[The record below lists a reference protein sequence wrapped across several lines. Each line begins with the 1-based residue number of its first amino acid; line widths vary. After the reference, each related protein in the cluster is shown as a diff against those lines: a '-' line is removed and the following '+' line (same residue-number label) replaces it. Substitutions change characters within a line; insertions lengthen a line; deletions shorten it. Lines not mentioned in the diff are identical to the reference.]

1 MASEPRGKLDAETA
15 NGPEGLPIPEQG
27 RPDLDES
34 SEWGRIDW
42 SEQEKQVRRLRQR
55 IFKAVQEGDLAKARN
70 LQKLMLRSQANTL
83 VSVRQVTQRNAGRR
97 TAGVDGEVALTHQ
110 ARMRMAKRVHR
121 SRQDWCPRPV
131 RRVHIP
137 KAGNPA
143 RMRPLGIPVL
153 MDRCHQARVR
163 NALEPE
169 WEARFE
175 AKSYGFRP
183 GRGCHDAIE
192 AIYETCKSRTAAR
205 LWVLDADLAAAFD
218 RIDHKT
224 LMEAIGLFPAREMV
238 RKWLQ
243 AGVFEAG
250 RGFAP
255 TEEGTPQGG
264 VISPLLLNVALHGLE
279 TVAGAR
285 YRTTGPKAGRSYPDS
300 PVVVRYAD
308 DLVVLCHTHR
318 QAVLVKERLARWL
331 DGRGLSFNED
341 KTRIVHVAEGFDF
354 LGFNVRRYGSK
365 LLIKPSKAAVQRIRS
380 RLAFEMRRLRGA
392 NAKAVI
398 AALNPVI
405 RGWAAYYR
413 PVVSSKVFED
423 LDTHV
428 WRLTYKWATH
438 SHQNKPKS
446 WIIPRYYGQFNKFRN
461 DRWVFGD
468 LESGAYLVMFRWTE
482 IKRHVMVKGWASPDD
497 PFLAEYWAHRR
508 RRNKPP
514 LDRYTIRLL
523 DEQNAMCPMCGD
535 YLLTAEQ
542 PPQSPQQWEIWW
554 KQVTRRAI
562 AASYLLIVD
571 APESGRHGGARTRL
585 VHTHCHRSWLY
596 SQRRS
601 RTQRDPKPSLGS
613 A

>member
-121 SRQDWCPRPV
+121 SRQDWRPRPV

-137 KAGNPA
+137 KASNPA

-192 AIYETCKSRTAAR
+192 AIYETCKSKTAAR

-218 RIDHKT
+218 RIDHET

-331 DGRGLSFNED
+331 GGRGLSFNED

-497 PFLAEYWAHRR
+497 SFLAEYWAHRR
-508 RRNKPP
+508 RRSKPP

>member
-1 MASEPRGKLDAETA
+1 MDAETA

-110 ARMRMAKRVHR
+110 ARMLMAKRVHR
-121 SRQDWCPRPV
+121 SRQDWRPRPV

-192 AIYETCKSRTAAR
+192 AIYETCKSKTAAR

-218 RIDHKT
+218 RIDHEK

-365 LLIKPSKAAVQRIRS
+365 LLIKPSKAAVQRVRS

-461 DRWVFGD
+461 ARWVVGD
-468 LESGAYLVMFRWTE
+468 LECGAYVVMFRWTV
-482 IKRHVMVKGWASPDD
+482 IKRQVM
-497 PFLAEYWAHRR
+497 
-508 RRNKPP
+508 
-514 LDRYTIRLL
+514 I
-523 DEQNAMCPMCGD
+523 
-535 YLLTAEQ
+535 
-542 PPQSPQQWEIWW
+542 
-554 KQVTRRAI
+554 
-562 AASYLLIVD
+562 
-571 APESGRHGGARTRL
+571 
-585 VHTHCHRSWLY
+585 
-596 SQRRS
+596 
-601 RTQRDPKPSLGS
+601 
-613 A
+613 